1 MTTLTRR
8 LTLALLATTLLA
20 AYQSNTDDQT
30 QTMLNERTEDSESQD
45 NQQAQESTSDD
56 QEQNKE
62 ESNDQTDQEGAADQE
77 GR

>member
-20 AYQSNTDDQT
+20 ACQSNTDDQT